1 MIGPKVRE
9 IQRSLR
15 VLDHRWVSGVGTYP
29 SNRVTISV
37 ELTSGGIFNASEPLA
52 IQEPGYRIITIVFIN
67 CNEAVL
73 SYDFPTLGLDGQ
85 ITLTRAVP
93 DNVALCKVLAAP

>member
-15 VLDHRWVSGVGTYP
+15 VLDHRWVSGVGTYS

-52 IQEPGYRIITIVFIN
+52 IQNPATASSPSF
-67 CNEAVL
+67 L
-73 SYDFPTLGLDGQ
+73 STAMRQ
-85 ITLTRAVP
+85 
-93 DNVALCKVLAAP
+93 C